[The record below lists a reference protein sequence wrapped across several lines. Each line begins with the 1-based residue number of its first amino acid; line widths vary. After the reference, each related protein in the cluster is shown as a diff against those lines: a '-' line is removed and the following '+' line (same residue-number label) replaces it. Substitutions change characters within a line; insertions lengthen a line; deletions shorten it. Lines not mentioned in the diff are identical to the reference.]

1 MNNEAIEIKCLLE
14 ALLEKSGHDFRDYS
28 KAHLTRRLRH
38 VQTLSGAD
46 SISHMIHR
54 LLYDQAF
61 LDVLLHQ
68 LSINVTEMF
77 RDPAFYL
84 AVRQQVAPLL
94 ATWPHVKVWHAGCA
108 SGEEAYSMAI
118 VLREAG
124 LYPRCQIYATDF
136 SPSILQE
143 ARQGIYPVERIKNYT
158 ENYLKAGGTESFC
171 DYYTS
176 KYDYAMIDSAVK
188 KNIVFAEHNLAID
201 QVFSEVNL
209 VVCRNVMIY
218 FSRTLQIRVL
228 KLFHE
233 SLCPG
238 GILCLGNK
246 ESMAA
251 ECRHLFQALDEK
263 QRIYRRVYQ

>member
-14 ALLEKSGHDFRDYS
+14 ALFEKSGHDFRDYS
-28 KAHLTRRLRH
+28 TAHLTRRLRH
-38 VQTLSGAD
+38 VQTLSGAE
-46 SISHMIHR
+46 SITHMIHR
-54 LLYDQAF
+54 LLYDPAF
-61 LDVLLHQ
+61 LDLLLHQ

-77 RDPAFYL
+77 RDPAFYR
-84 AVRQQVAPLL
+84 AVRHKVVPLL
-94 ATWPHVKVWHAGCA
+94 ATWPHIKVWHAGCA

-136 SPSILQE
+136 SPSVLNE
-143 ARQGIYPVERIKNYT
+143 ARQGIYPVDRIKAYT
-158 ENYLKAGGTESFC
+158 ENYLKAGGTESFS

-176 KYDYAMIDSAVK
+176 KYDYAMMDNGIKA
-188 KNIVFAEHNLAID
+188 NIVFAEHNLAID
-201 QVFSEVNL
+201 TVFSEVNL

-218 FSRTLQIRVL
+218 FSRALQLRVL

-238 GILCLGNK
+238 GILCLGSK
-246 ESMAA
+246 ETVAA
-251 ECRHLFQALDEK
+251 ECRPLFEPLDEE
-263 QRIYRRVYQ
+263 QRIYRRIYR